1 MLVVLLTLLMLLIA
15 GVAGLFALSMTAAM
29 PRNLGVHNSRLA
41 ECPKSPNCVCTQ
53 SEESSHWIAPL
64 NFSCPASEVLPM
76 LRSIVAKMSGASV
89 SEQGEHYLRI
99 EFRSSFFRFI
109 DDLEFLV
116 EPESSRVHFRSASRV
131 GYSDL
136 GVNRT
141 RMEEIRRRFM
151 ALDRELARAPV
162 PQQTIE
168 STINVV
174 E

>member
-1 MLVVLLTLLMLLIA
+1 MLVVLLMLIIMLMAGIA
-15 GVAGLFALSMTAAM
+15 ALFALSMTAAR
-29 PRNLGVHNSRLA
+29 PGNLGVQDSRLA

-53 SEESSHWIAPL
+53 SEDSSHWIAPL
-64 NFSCPASEVLPM
+64 SFSCPAADVLPM
-76 LRSIVAKMSGASV
+76 LLSIVSEMPGASV
-89 SEQGEHYLRI
+89 SEEDEQYLRI
-99 EFRSSFFRFI
+99 EFRSRFFRFV

-151 ALDRELARAPV
+151 ALDRQLARTSQSQDSVDFSQRRP
-162 PQQTIE
+162 
-168 STINVV
+168 
-174 E
+174 